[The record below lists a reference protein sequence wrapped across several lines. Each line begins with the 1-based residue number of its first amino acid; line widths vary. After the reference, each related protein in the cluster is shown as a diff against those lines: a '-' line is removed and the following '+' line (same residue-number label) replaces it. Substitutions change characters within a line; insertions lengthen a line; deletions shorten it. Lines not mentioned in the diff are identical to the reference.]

1 MIFVHH
7 NVNNKRFSAN
17 RSGTKIQV
25 RKPRPGVRKPGAM
38 WIPAN
43 VNWKFHLRPPAICP
57 RVVAMENPSTSPMLH
72 VALRMNTPR
81 AMSRRLV
88 WTRRLKATARS
99 FLDLAGQTGAVGK
112 ARFKDGMSFR
122 SVTVCSAWCPP
133 PSVFFAPGARV
144 RPSTNH
150 WVSYQPTIG
159 YLTNQLYTGYLT
171 NRWLCFRVSF

>member
-17 RSGTKIQV
+17 RLRGQKIQV

-57 RVVAMENPSTSPMLH
+57 TVVAMENPSTSPMLH

-88 WTRRLKATARS
+88 
-99 FLDLAGQTGAVGK
+99 
-112 ARFKDGMSFR
+112 
-122 SVTVCSAWCPP
+122 
-133 PSVFFAPGARV
+133 
-144 RPSTNH
+144 
-150 WVSYQPTIG
+150 
-159 YLTNQLYTGYLT
+159 
-171 NRWLCFRVSF
+171 

>member
-1 MIFVHH
+1 MVFFVAWLALGLVSLNGLSHDFCSSPMFKHH
-7 NVNNKRFSAN
+7 DFRRIVLGK
-17 RSGTKIQV
+17 KIQV

-88 WTRRLKATARS
+88 
-99 FLDLAGQTGAVGK
+99 
-112 ARFKDGMSFR
+112 
-122 SVTVCSAWCPP
+122 
-133 PSVFFAPGARV
+133 
-144 RPSTNH
+144 
-150 WVSYQPTIG
+150 
-159 YLTNQLYTGYLT
+159 
-171 NRWLCFRVSF
+171 